1 MSDRLTEAILGI
13 IRDRNLAPGDAI
25 PSARE
30 LAKRFEITTP
40 TIREALRKLEAT
52 GAVEFRHGSGT
63 YVGPTINNVVLA
75 NPHRP
80 PITKESVLQLIG
92 ARLLIEPAVA
102 AQAAGVQLAASTAAG
117 GTTEVRASGEASG
130 VGASR
135 EAGGVRGSGEAGG
148 VRGSGEAGW
157 VRGSGEAGGVGAS
170 GEAGGVGTSGEASG
184 VGTSREAGGVR
195 GSGEAGSLSLERLEA
210 SVTNALTP
218 PGGQPFALNFHV
230 ELAAASGNPVVEEL
244 LASLLKVRTREQ
256 QQIRQLYDNRKRD
269 YEEHRAIFEAV
280 RAGDAAAAE
289 RLTWEHLDHI
299 RQAIEA
305 ATFPEL
311 P

>member
-1 MSDRLTEAILGI
+1 MAPSLSDRLTEAILGI
-13 IRDRNLAPGDAI
+13 IRDADLGPGDAI

-30 LAKRFEITTP
+30 LAKRFELTTP

-92 ARLLIEPAVA
+92 ARLLLEPAVA
-102 AQAAGVQLAASTAAG
+102 AQAANVQATAAPS
-117 GTTEVRASGEASG
+117 ASG
-130 VGASR
+130 GA
-135 EAGGVRGSGEAGG
+135 GSGG
-148 VRGSGEAGW
+148 R
-157 VRGSGEAGGVGAS
+157 
-170 GEAGGVGTSGEASG
+170 
-184 VGTSREAGGVR
+184 
-195 GSGEAGSLSLERLEA
+195 SLEKLEA
-210 SVTNALTP
+210 AVTNALTP
-218 PGGQPFALNFHV
+218 PGGPAFALNFHV

-244 LASLLKVRTREQ
+244 VGSLLKVRVREQ

-280 RAGDAAAAE
+280 QAGDAAAAE
-289 RLTWEHLDHI
+289 QLTREHLDHI
-299 RQAIEA
+299 RKAIEA
-305 ATFPEL
+305 AAFPVL

>member
-1 MSDRLTEAILGI
+1 VTYSTVDAPPSLSDRLTEAILGI
-13 IRDRNLAPGDAI
+13 IRDRELRPGDAI

-80 PITKESVLQLIG
+80 PITKDSVLQLIG

-102 AQAAGVQLAASTAAG
+102 AQAARSA
-117 GTTEVRASGEASG
+117 
-130 VGASR
+130 GAS
-135 EAGGVRGSGEAGG
+135 EAGGAGP
-148 VRGSGEAGW
+148 
-157 VRGSGEAGGVGAS
+157 
-170 GEAGGVGTSGEASG
+170 
-184 VGTSREAGGVR
+184 
-195 GSGEAGSLSLERLEA
+195 SLDRLEA
-210 SVTNALTP
+210 AVTNALTP
-218 PGGQPFALNFHV
+218 PGGPAFALNFHV

-244 LASLLKVRTREQ
+244 LASLLKVRVREQ
-256 QQIRQLYDNRKRD
+256 QQIRQLYDNRTRD

-280 RAGDAAAAE
+280 QAGDSTAAE
-289 RLTWEHLDHI
+289 TLTRQHLDHI
-299 RQAIEA
+299 RVTVEA
-305 ATFPEL
+305 ATFPVDS
-311 P
+311 

>member
-13 IRDRNLAPGDAI
+13 IRDADLGPGDAI

-30 LAKRFEITTP
+30 LAKRFELTTP

-102 AQAAGVQLAASTAAG
+102 AQAATASQP
-117 GTTEVRASGEASG
+117 
-130 VGASR
+130 
-135 EAGGVRGSGEAGG
+135 
-148 VRGSGEAGW
+148 
-157 VRGSGEAGGVGAS
+157 
-170 GEAGGVGTSGEASG
+170 
-184 VGTSREAGGVR
+184 
-195 GSGEAGSLSLERLEA
+195 LEKLEA
-210 SVTNALTP
+210 AVTNALTP
-218 PGGQPFALNFHV
+218 PGGPAFTLNFHV
-230 ELAAASGNPVVEEL
+230 ELAAASGNPLVEEL
-244 LASLLKVRTREQ
+244 LASLLKVRVREQ
-256 QQIRQLYDNRKRD
+256 QQIRELYDNRTRD
-269 YEEHRAIFEAV
+269 HEEHRAIADAV
-280 RAGDAAAAE
+280 KAGDAAAAE
-289 RLTWEHLDHI
+289 RLTREHLEHI
-299 RQAIEA
+299 RRAIEA
-305 ATFPEL
+305 ADFPEL

>member
-1 MSDRLTEAILGI
+1 VGVTASLSDRLTEAILGI
-13 IRDRNLAPGDAI
+13 IRDADLGPGDAI

-102 AQAAGVQLAASTAAG
+102 REAASARKQ
-117 GTTEVRASGEASG
+117 EN
-130 VGASR
+130 
-135 EAGGVRGSGEAGG
+135 
-148 VRGSGEAGW
+148 
-157 VRGSGEAGGVGAS
+157 
-170 GEAGGVGTSGEASG
+170 
-184 VGTSREAGGVR
+184 
-195 GSGEAGSLSLERLEA
+195 LERLEA
-210 SVTNALTP
+210 AVTNALTP
-218 PGGQPFALNFHV
+218 PGGPAFALNFHV
-230 ELAAASGNPVVEEL
+230 QLAAASGNPLVEEL
-244 LASLLKVRTREQ
+244 LASLLKVRVREQ
-256 QQIRQLYDNRKRD
+256 QQIRQLYDNRNRD
-269 YEEHRAIFEAV
+269 HEEHRAIFEAV
-280 RAGDAAAAE
+280 KAGDSAAAE
-289 RLTWEHLDHI
+289 QLTREHLDHI

-305 ATFPEL
+305 ADFPEL

>member
-1 MSDRLTEAILGI
+1 LSDRLTEAILGI
-13 IRDRNLAPGDAI
+13 IRDAELGPGDAI

-92 ARLLIEPAVA
+92 ARLLLEPAVA
-102 AQAAGVQLAASTAAG
+102 AQAATASQP
-117 GTTEVRASGEASG
+117 
-130 VGASR
+130 
-135 EAGGVRGSGEAGG
+135 
-148 VRGSGEAGW
+148 
-157 VRGSGEAGGVGAS
+157 
-170 GEAGGVGTSGEASG
+170 
-184 VGTSREAGGVR
+184 
-195 GSGEAGSLSLERLEA
+195 LEKLEA
-210 SVTNALTP
+210 AVTNALTP
-218 PGGQPFALNFHV
+218 PGGPAFALNFHV

-244 LASLLKVRTREQ
+244 VGSLLKVRVREQ

-280 RAGDAAAAE
+280 EAGDAAAAE
-289 RLTWEHLDHI
+289 QLTRQHLDHI
-299 RQAIEA
+299 RTAIEA
-305 ATFPEL
+305 AAFPEL

>member
-1 MSDRLTEAILGI
+1 VEVAPSLSDRLTEAILGI
-13 IRDRNLAPGDAI
+13 IRDRKLGPGDAI

-80 PITKESVLQLIG
+80 PITKDSVLQLIG
-92 ARLLIEPAVA
+92 ARLLLEPAVA
-102 AQAAGVQLAASTAAG
+102 AQAAKAQAAKAQTDEALPDEAQAAD
-117 GTTEVRASGEASG
+117 AH
-130 VGASR
+130 GA
-135 EAGGVRGSGEAGG
+135 E
-148 VRGSGEAGW
+148 
-157 VRGSGEAGGVGAS
+157 
-170 GEAGGVGTSGEASG
+170 
-184 VGTSREAGGVR
+184 
-195 GSGEAGSLSLERLEA
+195 LSLERLEA
-210 SVTNALTP
+210 AVTNALTP
-218 PGGQPFALNFHV
+218 PGGPAFALNFHV

-244 LASLLKVRTREQ
+244 IASLLKVRLREQ

-280 RAGDAAAAE
+280 KAGDSVAAE
-289 RLTWEHLDHI
+289 RLTRAHLDHI
-299 RQAIEA
+299 RQAVEA
-305 ATFPEL
+305 ASDQSLTTEL

>member
-1 MSDRLTEAILGI
+1 MTYSAADATPSLSDRLTEAILGI
-13 IRDRNLAPGDAI
+13 IRDGKLGPGDAI

-92 ARLLIEPAVA
+92 ARLMLEPAVA
-102 AQAAGVQLAASTAAG
+102 RAAAIVEQPLDK
-117 GTTEVRASGEASG
+117 
-130 VGASR
+130 
-135 EAGGVRGSGEAGG
+135 
-148 VRGSGEAGW
+148 
-157 VRGSGEAGGVGAS
+157 
-170 GEAGGVGTSGEASG
+170 
-184 VGTSREAGGVR
+184 
-195 GSGEAGSLSLERLEA
+195 LEA
-210 SVTNALTP
+210 AVTNALTP
-218 PGGQPFALNFHV
+218 PGGPAFALNFHV
-230 ELAAASGNPVVEEL
+230 ELAAASGNPVVQEL
-244 LASLLKVRTREQ
+244 IGSLLKVRVREQ
-256 QQIRQLYDNRKRD
+256 QQIRQFYDNRNRD

-280 RAGDAAAAE
+280 RAGDAIAAE
-289 RLTWEHLDHI
+289 HLTREHLDHI
-299 RQAIEA
+299 QQAIEA
-305 ATFPEL
+305 ADFPVL

>member
-1 MSDRLTEAILGI
+1 MAPSLSDRLTEAILGI
-13 IRDRNLAPGDAI
+13 IRDADLGPGDAI

-92 ARLLIEPAVA
+92 ARLLLEPAVA
-102 AQAAGVQLAASTAAG
+102 AQAATASQP
-117 GTTEVRASGEASG
+117 
-130 VGASR
+130 
-135 EAGGVRGSGEAGG
+135 
-148 VRGSGEAGW
+148 
-157 VRGSGEAGGVGAS
+157 
-170 GEAGGVGTSGEASG
+170 
-184 VGTSREAGGVR
+184 
-195 GSGEAGSLSLERLEA
+195 LEKLEA
-210 SVTNALTP
+210 AVTNALTP
-218 PGGQPFALNFHV
+218 PGGPAFALNFHV

-244 LASLLKVRTREQ
+244 IGSLLKVRLREQ

-280 RAGDAAAAE
+280 QSGDAAAAE
-289 RLTWEHLDHI
+289 QLTREHLDHI
-299 RQAIEA
+299 RIAIEA

>member
-1 MSDRLTEAILGI
+1 M
-13 IRDRNLAPGDAI
+13 
-25 PSARE
+25 
-30 LAKRFEITTP
+30 
-40 TIREALRKLEAT
+40 
-52 GAVEFRHGSGT
+52 
-63 YVGPTINNVVLA
+63 
-75 NPHRP
+75 
-80 PITKESVLQLIG
+80 LQLIG

-102 AQAAGVQLAASTAAG
+102 AQAASVQVAASAAG
-117 GTTEVRASGEASG
+117 GASEARASGEA
-130 VGASR
+130 
-135 EAGGVRGSGEAGG
+135 GSP
-148 VRGSGEAGW
+148 
-157 VRGSGEAGGVGAS
+157 
-170 GEAGGVGTSGEASG
+170 
-184 VGTSREAGGVR
+184 
-195 GSGEAGSLSLERLEA
+195 SLERLEA

-280 RAGDAAAAE
+280 QAGDAAAAE
-289 RLTWEHLDHI
+289 QLTREHLDHI

>member
-13 IRDRNLAPGDAI
+13 IRDADLGPGDAI

-102 AQAAGVQLAASTAAG
+102 AQAATAQGSA
-117 GTTEVRASGEASG
+117 GEA
-130 VGASR
+130 
-135 EAGGVRGSGEAGG
+135 EGEH
-148 VRGSGEAGW
+148 R
-157 VRGSGEAGGVGAS
+157 
-170 GEAGGVGTSGEASG
+170 
-184 VGTSREAGGVR
+184 
-195 GSGEAGSLSLERLEA
+195 SLDKLEA
-210 SVTNALTP
+210 AVTNALTP
-218 PGGQPFALNFHV
+218 PGGPAFALNFHV

-244 LASLLKVRTREQ
+244 IGSLLKVRLREQ

-280 RAGDAAAAE
+280 QAGDAAAAE
-289 RLTWEHLDHI
+289 QLTREHLDHI
-299 RQAIEA
+299 RTAIEA

>member
-1 MSDRLTEAILGI
+1 MTNSTVGVAPSLSDRLTEAILGI
-13 IRDRNLAPGDAI
+13 IRDADLGPGDAI

-30 LAKRFEITTP
+30 LAKRFELTTP

-80 PITKESVLQLIG
+80 PITKNSVLELIG

-102 AQAAGVQLAASTAAG
+102 AQAARVQATAAPAPG
-117 GTTEVRASGEASG
+117 GAGAAEEEA
-130 VGASR
+130 AA
-135 EAGGVRGSGEAGG
+135 E
-148 VRGSGEAGW
+148 
-157 VRGSGEAGGVGAS
+157 
-170 GEAGGVGTSGEASG
+170 
-184 VGTSREAGGVR
+184 
-195 GSGEAGSLSLERLEA
+195 GEAGSHGAGSGGWSLEKLEA
-210 SVTNALTP
+210 AVTNALTP
-218 PGGQPFALNFHV
+218 PGGPAFALNFHV

-244 LASLLKVRTREQ
+244 IGSLLKVRVREQ

-280 RAGDAAAAE
+280 KSGDAAAAE
-289 RLTWEHLDHI
+289 QLTREHLDHI
-299 RQAIEA
+299 RTAIEA
-305 ATFPEL
+305 AAFPEL

>member
-1 MSDRLTEAILGI
+1 VGVTPSLSDRLTEAILGI
-13 IRDRNLAPGDAI
+13 IRDAGLGPGDAI

-80 PITKESVLQLIG
+80 PITKQSVLQLIG

-102 AQAAGVQLAASTAAG
+102 AQAAVMQASAVPAPD
-117 GTTEVRASGEASG
+117 GESEG
-130 VGASR
+130 
-135 EAGGVRGSGEAGG
+135 
-148 VRGSGEAGW
+148 
-157 VRGSGEAGGVGAS
+157 
-170 GEAGGVGTSGEASG
+170 
-184 VGTSREAGGVR
+184 
-195 GSGEAGSLSLERLEA
+195 AGSSSLARLEA
-210 SVTNALTP
+210 AVTNALTP
-218 PGGQPFALNFHV
+218 PGGRPFAMNFHV

-269 YEEHRAIFEAV
+269 YEEHHAIFEAV
-280 RAGDAAAAE
+280 KAGDAAAAE
-289 RLTWEHLDHI
+289 ELTREHLDHI

>member
-1 MSDRLTEAILGI
+1 MTNSTVGVAPSLSDRLTEAILGI
-13 IRDRNLAPGDAI
+13 IRDADLGPGDAI

-30 LAKRFEITTP
+30 LAKRFELTTP

-80 PITKESVLQLIG
+80 PITKNSVLQLIG

-102 AQAAGVQLAASTAAG
+102 AQAATAQATAAAGDGAEAEG
-117 GTTEVRASGEASG
+117 GQ
-130 VGASR
+130 
-135 EAGGVRGSGEAGG
+135 
-148 VRGSGEAGW
+148 
-157 VRGSGEAGGVGAS
+157 
-170 GEAGGVGTSGEASG
+170 
-184 VGTSREAGGVR
+184 
-195 GSGEAGSLSLERLEA
+195 SLEKLEA
-210 SVTNALTP
+210 AVTNALTP
-218 PGGQPFALNFHV
+218 PGGPAFALNFHV

-244 LASLLKVRTREQ
+244 IGSLLKVRLREQ

-280 RAGDAAAAE
+280 RTGDAAAAE
-289 RLTWEHLDHI
+289 QLTREHLDHI

>member
-1 MSDRLTEAILGI
+1 VGVTASLSDRLTEAILGI

-102 AQAAGVQLAASTAAG
+102 RQSAVARQP
-117 GTTEVRASGEASG
+117 EN
-130 VGASR
+130 
-135 EAGGVRGSGEAGG
+135 
-148 VRGSGEAGW
+148 
-157 VRGSGEAGGVGAS
+157 
-170 GEAGGVGTSGEASG
+170 
-184 VGTSREAGGVR
+184 
-195 GSGEAGSLSLERLEA
+195 LERLEA

-244 LASLLKVRTREQ
+244 LASLLKVRIREQ

-280 RAGDAAAAE
+280 QAGDAAAAE
-289 RLTWEHLDHI
+289 QLTREHLDHI

-305 ATFPEL
+305 AAFPEL

>member
-1 MSDRLTEAILGI
+1 MTYSTVDAAPSLSDRLTEAILGI
-13 IRDRNLAPGDAI
+13 IRERELGPGDAI

-80 PITKESVLQLIG
+80 PITKDSVLQLIG

-102 AQAAGVQLAASTAAG
+102 AQAAHTAGSA
-117 GTTEVRASGEASG
+117 
-130 VGASR
+130 
-135 EAGGVRGSGEAGG
+135 EAGGAVP
-148 VRGSGEAGW
+148 
-157 VRGSGEAGGVGAS
+157 
-170 GEAGGVGTSGEASG
+170 
-184 VGTSREAGGVR
+184 
-195 GSGEAGSLSLERLEA
+195 SLDRLEA
-210 SVTNALTP
+210 AVTNALTP
-218 PGGQPFALNFHV
+218 PGGPAFALNFHV

-244 LASLLKVRTREQ
+244 LASLLKVRVREQ
-256 QQIRQLYDNRKRD
+256 QQIRQLYDNRNRD

-280 RAGDAAAAE
+280 QAGDATAAE
-289 RLTWEHLDHI
+289 TLTRQHLDHI
-299 RQAIEA
+299 RVTVEA
-305 ATFPEL
+305 ATFPVDS
-311 P
+311 

>member
-1 MSDRLTEAILGI
+1 MGVAPSLSDRLTEAILGI
-13 IRDRNLAPGDAI
+13 IRDRNLGPGDAI

-80 PITKESVLQLIG
+80 PITKQSVLQLIG

-102 AQAAGVQLAASTAAG
+102 AQAAAVQVDGGSKGLADEAAVAELSG
-117 GTTEVRASGEASG
+117 G
-130 VGASR
+130 
-135 EAGGVRGSGEAGG
+135 
-148 VRGSGEAGW
+148 AGW
-157 VRGSGEAGGVGAS
+157 
-170 GEAGGVGTSGEASG
+170 
-184 VGTSREAGGVR
+184 
-195 GSGEAGSLSLERLEA
+195 LSLERLGA
-210 SVTNALTP
+210 AVTNALTP
-218 PGGQPFALNFHV
+218 PGGPAFALNFHV

-280 RAGDAAAAE
+280 QAGDSAAAE
-289 RLTWEHLDHI
+289 QLTRAHLDHI

>member
-1 MSDRLTEAILGI
+1 MTYSTMDVTPSLSDRLTEAILGI
-13 IRDRNLAPGDAI
+13 IRDADLGPGDAI

-102 AQAAGVQLAASTAAG
+102 AQAAIATQ
-117 GTTEVRASGEASG
+117 
-130 VGASR
+130 
-135 EAGGVRGSGEAGG
+135 
-148 VRGSGEAGW
+148 
-157 VRGSGEAGGVGAS
+157 
-170 GEAGGVGTSGEASG
+170 
-184 VGTSREAGGVR
+184 
-195 GSGEAGSLSLERLEA
+195 SLDKLEA
-210 SVTNALTP
+210 AVTNALTP
-218 PGGQPFALNFHV
+218 PGGPAFALNFHV

-244 LASLLKVRTREQ
+244 IGSLLKVRLREQ
-256 QQIRQLYDNRKRD
+256 QQIRQLYDNRNRD

-280 RAGDAAAAE
+280 QAGDAAAAE
-289 RLTWEHLDHI
+289 QLTRDHLDHI
-299 RQAIEA
+299 RVAVEA
-305 ATFPEL
+305 AEFLEL